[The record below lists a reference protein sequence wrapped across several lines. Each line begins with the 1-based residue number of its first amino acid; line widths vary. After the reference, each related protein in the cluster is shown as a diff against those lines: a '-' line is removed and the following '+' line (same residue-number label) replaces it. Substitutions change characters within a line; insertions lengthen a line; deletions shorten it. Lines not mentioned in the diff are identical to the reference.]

1 MDFNKGKELIGLI
14 VRNKRDKLKL
24 TQEELSARISLDQS
38 NLSNIENGK
47 NFPAFTTFC
56 ALVEVLNIEPNEFL
70 RFLNFSQGQKDSL
83 DIEIQE
89 RINSFSKDT
98 KSQLYEIINK
108 KTLQRLFF

>member
-56 ALVEVLNIEPNEFL
+56 ALVEVLNIYAGL
-70 RFLNFSQGQKDSL
+70 LLNNL
-83 DIEIQE
+83 I
-89 RINSFSKDT
+89 
-98 KSQLYEIINK
+98 
-108 KTLQRLFF
+108 

>member
-70 RFLNFSQGQKDSL
+70 RFLNFSQGQKHKRMYVKKQIL
-83 DIEIQE
+83 M
-89 RINSFSKDT
+89 
-98 KSQLYEIINK
+98 SQIIVKWRLVELLPHYLLYIK
-108 KTLQRLFF
+108 

>member
-47 NFPAFTTFC
+47 NKY
-56 ALVEVLNIEPNEFL
+56 NI
-70 RFLNFSQGQKDSL
+70 
-83 DIEIQE
+83 
-89 RINSFSKDT
+89 
-98 KSQLYEIINK
+98 
-108 KTLQRLFF
+108 